1 MVIPG
6 IQPYNNSLFNIIQ
19 PSVHPLSNP
28 DYNSING
35 QLYNLASFPFL
46 EMFLLP
52 YLLRLFSPNAL
63 IKSNHIKKIT
73 PL

>member
-35 QLYNLASFPFL
+35 ELYNLTSFPFL
-46 EMFLLP
+46 EMFLLFMF
-52 YLLRLFSPNAL
+52 LDSSIQMLSLKA
-63 IKSNHIKKIT
+63 IK
-73 PL
+73 

>member
-46 EMFLLP
+46 EMFLLFTF
-52 YLLRLFSPNAL
+52 LDSSLQMLSLKA
-63 IKSNHIKKIT
+63 IT
-73 PL
+73 